1 MILAALALEKVFSA
15 AQDFE
20 DLLKLD
26 AQLLDDLLALADVAL
41 GFLAGQALAGTADGE
56 TLIVQQAPNLPDDQ
70 NVLALIIA
78 AIAASLD
85 GLELRELL
93 FPIPEDMRLY
103 RTKIADFTDCEIS
116 LAWYWR

>member
-26 AQLLDDLLALADVAL
+26 AQLLDDLLALADV
-41 GFLAGQALAGTADGE
+41 GTG
-56 TLIVQQAPNLPDDQ
+56 TVT
-70 NVLALIIA
+70 VLALVIA
-78 AIAASLD
+78 AIATPLD

-93 FPIPEDMRLY
+93 FPVPQYVRFY
-103 RTKIADFTDCEIS
+103 RTQITDFTDGEVA
-116 LAWYWR
+116 LARYWR